1 MGDRWEEEGQW
12 QGWRGWSE
20 KYLGGKIE
28 LVSFNMLTSMK
39 MKVNFKFG
47 IK

>member
-20 KYLGGKIE
+20 KYLGGKIKSWSV
-28 LVSFNMLTSMK
+28 L
-39 MKVNFKFG
+39 
-47 IK
+47 IC